1 MTNMRPLPIGGNLF
15 TSTEAIEVRSPYD
28 NSLLGTVPSCGPA
41 EVDIAVAAA
50 KASLVTP
57 IPAHERARILDAV
70 ADAIAARQDEFA
82 TCIAGEAA
90 KPLKAA
96 LAEVLRAVE
105 TFRFA
110 AVEARTLTGDVIAM
124 DAHPYGTAKFGFT
137 LRIPVGVVGAIAPFN
152 FPLNLV
158 AHKLAPAIAADC
170 PVVLKP
176 ASQTPLTSILL
187 AEVIHAA
194 GLPMERLSVVTGG
207 GGTVGSAIVD
217 HPDIAL
223 ITFTGSPEVG
233 WGIKARAPKK
243 KVGLEL
249 GNNAPVIVEADAD
262 LDLAASKIVAGGYG
276 YSGQTCISVQRVYAH
291 SSISDD
297 LTARIASLVE
307 KLVIGD
313 PLDPTTD
320 VTALINE
327 SERDRILG
335 WIGEATQGGAK
346 LLAGGVV
353 NNGVLA
359 PTLLA
364 DVDAEMKVCSQ
375 EVFGPVVGVQ
385 SYDSVDDAI
394 ARANDSR
401 FGLQAAIFTR
411 DLGVAMKA
419 AHTLD
424 FGGVMV
430 NEMPTF
436 RIDQMPYGGVRD
448 SGNTKEGPHY
458 SVREMTEERM
468 IVIQL

>member
-1 MTNMRPLPIGGNLF
+1 
-15 TSTEAIEVRSPYD
+15 
-28 NSLLGTVPSCGPA
+28 
-41 EVDIAVAAA
+41 
-50 KASLVTP
+50 
-57 IPAHERARILDAV
+57 
-70 ADAIAARQDEFA
+70 
-82 TCIAGEAA
+82 
-90 KPLKAA
+90 
-96 LAEVLRAVE
+96 
-105 TFRFA
+105 
-110 AVEARTLTGDVIAM
+110 
-124 DAHPYGTAKFGFT
+124 
-137 LRIPVGVVGAIAPFN
+137 
-152 FPLNLV
+152 
-158 AHKLAPAIAADC
+158 
-170 PVVLKP
+170 
-176 ASQTPLTSILL
+176 
-187 AEVIHAA
+187 
-194 GLPMERLSVVTGG
+194 MERLSVVTGG

-276 YSGQTCISVQRVYAH
+276 YSGQTCIPVQRVYAH

-313 PLDPTTD
+313 PLDPKTD

-353 NNGVLA
+353 SNGVLA

-385 SYDSVDDAI
+385 SYDSVDDAF

-401 FGLQAAIFTR
+401 YGLQAAIFTR

>member
-1 MTNMRPLPIGGNLF
+1 
-15 TSTEAIEVRSPYD
+15 
-28 NSLLGTVPSCGPA
+28 
-41 EVDIAVAAA
+41 
-50 KASLVTP
+50 
-57 IPAHERARILDAV
+57 
-70 ADAIAARQDEFA
+70 
-82 TCIAGEAA
+82 
-90 KPLKAA
+90 
-96 LAEVLRAVE
+96 
-105 TFRFA
+105 
-110 AVEARTLTGDVIAM
+110 
-124 DAHPYGTAKFGFT
+124 
-137 LRIPVGVVGAIAPFN
+137 
-152 FPLNLV
+152 
-158 AHKLAPAIAADC
+158 
-170 PVVLKP
+170 
-176 ASQTPLTSILL
+176 
-187 AEVIHAA
+187 
-194 GLPMERLSVVTGG
+194 MERLSVVTGG

-297 LTARIASLVE
+297 LTQRIASLVE

-335 WIGEATQGGAK
+335 WIEEATQGGAK

-385 SYDSVDDAI
+385 SYESVDDAF